1 MVDVKHGDRVRELSL
16 TRRIVS
22 LCGCGSAV
30 ATVGPVGLVGASQG
44 QTDPPVGRP
53 AMGENRREA
62 CGRWHQNQRLRLVYE
77 SAEHPS
83 HTDPRGVGSGRVLDE
98 EK

>member
-1 MVDVKHGDRVRELSL
+1 MVDVKHGDRVPELSL

-22 LCGCGSAV
+22 LGGRGSAV
-30 ATVGPVGLVGASQG
+30 ATVGPVGLVGPSWRS
-44 QTDPPVGRP
+44 PVGRLSV
-53 AMGENRREA
+53 GENRRDA
-62 CGRWHQNQRLRLVYE
+62 RRRWHQNQRLRLAHE

-83 HTDPRGVGSGRVLDE
+83 HTDPRVVGSGRVLEE